1 MKEIDH
7 LMTLGTNGL
16 KQYSGQLESKAA
28 MLREWLDTPV
38 GSVYGNPGWGNIL
51 SQFKHEPTNLA
62 HVQAAMES
70 RLLTKLSEDLPD
82 LKVNGIGYTEREFDW
97 AQLTIKLPEGTI
109 NETIPTSGATQ

>member
-16 KQYSGQLESKAA
+16 KEYSTELESKAA

-38 GSVYGNPGWGNIL
+38 GSIYGLPSWGSIL
-51 SQFKHEPTNLA
+51 AQFKHEPTNLA
-62 HVQAAMES
+62 HVQVAIES
-70 RLLTKLSEDLPD
+70 RLLQKLSEDLPG
-82 LKVNGIGYTEREFDW
+82 LKVTGISYTEREFDW

-109 NETIPTSGATQ
+109 NEEVTK

>member
-16 KQYSGQLESKAA
+16 KEYSGELEAKAA

-38 GSVYGNPGWGNIL
+38 GCVYGLPSWGNIL
-51 SQFKHEPTNLA
+51 AQFKHEPTNLP
-62 HVQAAMES
+62 HVQVAIES
-70 RLLTKLSEDLPD
+70 RLLQKLADDLPD
-82 LKVNGIGYTEREFDW
+82 LKITGIGYTERDFDW

-109 NETIPTSGATQ
+109 NQEVTN